1 MNRGGRF
8 RRRRLGAFLPV
19 LILPLIT
26 VGPAADAAV
35 RSIRVEGT
43 EFRVDLD
50 DGRVLT
56 SRDLVGAILDMRI
69 GDAVVPVRIDG
80 VMADPMD
87 PTGSI
92 LLHDFRVRDEATDV
106 WHPLCQPDAQG
117 RRLGFPLARPR
128 DGGYALTCT
137 AGAEGKCVGFGY
149 RPWQAEPDGRSLAP
163 YHEACIRMVRADYC
177 GDGRAYTM
185 DGTLIDLYDRLGIQR
200 PEADSGLAFE
210 PEADSG
216 LAFEAAWG
224 SDGAACVHHMRAL
237 ANGSLDELAAACP
250 RLAAAPIGPACQEA
264 DFAGRPDILLFN
276 RSQDQSV
283 GP

>member
-35 RSIRVEGT
+35 RSMRVEGT
-43 EFRVDLD
+43 EFRVDHD

-106 WHPLCQPDAQG
+106 WQPLCQPDAQG

-128 DGGYALTCT
+128 NGGYALTCT
-137 AGAEGKCVGFGY
+137 AGAEGKCVRFGY

-177 GDGRAYTM
+177 GDGRAYTR

-210 PEADSG
+210 
-216 LAFEAAWG
+216 AAWG
-224 SDGAACVHHMRAL
+224 PDGAACVHHMRVP

-250 RLAAAPIGPACQEA
+250 RLAAAPMGPACQED
-264 DFAGRPDILLFN
+264 DFADRPDILLFN
-276 RSQDQSV
+276 RSQNHSV